1 MHYIVGQQVMNGSY
15 EIAEINQEEGKVSIW
30 VKKGNE
36 IIKWKDVS
44 NNPIIIEYNLQAI
57 WNLGGVI

>member
-1 MHYIVGQQVMNGSY
+1 MNGSY
-15 EIAEINQEEGKVSIW
+15 EIAEINQEEDKVSIW

-57 WNLGGVI
+57 

>member
-1 MHYIVGQQVMNGSY
+1 MNGSY
-15 EIAEINQEEGKVSIW
+15 QIAEINQEENSISIW
-30 VKKGNE
+30 VKKEKE

-57 WNLGGVI
+57 